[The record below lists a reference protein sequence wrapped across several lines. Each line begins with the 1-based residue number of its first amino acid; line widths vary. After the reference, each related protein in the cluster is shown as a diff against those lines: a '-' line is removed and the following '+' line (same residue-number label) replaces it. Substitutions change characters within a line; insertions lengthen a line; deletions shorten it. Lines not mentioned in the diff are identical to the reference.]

1 MPAQTP
7 VHGARAERLAD
18 ARSYFL
24 GVAGASFTEQPYG
37 LVVGVVTGLP
47 PSASVNAP
55 AR

>member
-1 MPAQTP
+1 VTR
-7 VHGARAERLAD
+7 GRWWKGNTRNARAERAT
-18 ARSYFL
+18 ARL

-47 PSASVNAP
+47 PSASVNAA